1 MTFSSLMQPVFQIDT
16 RTISQIIIQDFPVNR
31 EEIFLSS
38 AVTFVPEKSCLS
50 SREQGDIHLT
60 PNERRLL
67 ELIISGRCKKETIFE
82 EIWHSQGT
90 IVSESSYHQ
99 LIKMLRR
106 KLQLA
111 GLPGS
116 IIKTIPRYGLA
127 LVPEEAP
134 EAHAEDMAVVEEE
147 MLCVEPC
154 ANTLPSDGQGEWVS
168 TDTVVMNKRAK
179 RLLFGICVA
188 LILLPP
194 AIVPAMMDMPK
205 AFQESMVINGVTFH
219 FSSRRSI
226 DRTVLEQK
234 QREVPEGINNVYIAT
249 NGPKVFVAQCEGE
262 LSKEGKCSYE
272 YYSMY

>member
-1 MTFSSLMQPVFQIDT
+1 MD
-16 RTISQIIIQDFPVNR
+16 R

-38 AVTFVPEKSCLS
+38 AVTFVPEKSCLT

-67 ELIISGRCKKETIFE
+67 ELIISGKCKKETIFE

-106 KLQLA
+106 KLQFA

-116 IIKTIPRYGLA
+116 IIKTIPRYGLV
-127 LVPEEAP
+127 LVPEATP
-134 EAHAEDMAVVEEE
+134 EAAVGDATESECDAAEPHPDCVPSGLPEEPAAAS
-147 MLCVEPC
+147 LAP
-154 ANTLPSDGQGEWVS
+154 ANKLA
-168 TDTVVMNKRAK
+168 N
-179 RLLFGICVA
+179 RLLLGVCLA
-188 LILLPP
+188 LIVLPP
-194 AIVPAMMDMPK
+194 AIVPAMREAPR

-226 DRTVLEQK
+226 DRSVLEQK
-234 QREVPEGINNVYIAT
+234 LREVPAGINNVYIAT

-262 LSKEGKCSYE
+262 LSKEGKCNYD
-272 YYSMY
+272 YYSSY